1 MENKLNC
8 SFMTNIKSIF
18 MGMLL
23 AMAPLYI
30 YATDIKGHFTSSAS
44 TSTASPFQVVIES
57 CDTLNQWKVE
67 GTFYEPSFNISTGN
81 KGRCTFKI
89 MQQGKVVYGDSLV
102 LADNTVS
109 LGEIRPM
116 KTVEIAEVEVKAKKI
131 NIRRDGRD
139 YTISNI
145 QGTHLGNA
153 GNLVDMLKW
162 TPGVTVSRNEQ
173 EESFNVLGR
182 GEADV
187 YVNGRKVKTSAEL
200 RGQKS
205 NLVTKIEII
214 RDPDVQYSGNT
225 NAVIRITT
233 RRPVEDYLGA
243 SLYNRTT
250 INRKV
255 SNSSTLDINGKQGI
269 VSGNISL
276 GFDHDRSLSYMDK
289 ENTITHSPNNVYHDT
304 SHQTYKD
311 RSNYYN
317 IFTGLNFNLSKKSM
331 LAVQYSG
338 GHHRSHPYSMTRHS
352 ISDNGANIEKD
363 DESFF
368 RYSDTKDNNYT
379 AGYTYTR
386 NASSALNMT
395 ASYTH
400 KSYGYDKYMLEHTV
414 NAKETS
420 KTGVVSRDVYDFYT
434 FDGDYSFKMKGLDI
448 ETVGAHFGHIINRNP
463 YTINGVEQLSRRND
477 TWVAAYFKGGKTF
490 KNGLSIQFGLRY
502 EYDNSTLSGGENNLR
517 THSSFFIPNV
527 RLKYRKDGNSY
538 QLQYLRSASNPPIY
552 RLNPVVE
559 YIDSLHYSTGNP
571 SLRSYYGNKIS
582 ASSNIG
588 DLSFSTS
595 YTWGHNSPIQANIL
609 EKGNVIKYMPIC
621 SDLYTSYD
629 FDVDYSFDS
638 EDGKFSSSFFAGFE
652 YVTNKY
658 TANGKA
664 ETNRQTSLFGDMD
677 LSWSFAKNWEIF
689 GEAFYQSPRING
701 GARYGYQ
708 LDSKI
713 GISTQLFKRRLRLS
727 LEAKDFFNRSVAP
740 TETEF
745 TYLNVYERVRNR
757 YDSRGVS
764 FSLRYNFNG
773 FSSRY
778 RRASSD
784 FTTSFRTN
792 RQ

>member
-1 MENKLNC
+1 MV
-8 SFMTNIKSIF
+8 MV
-18 MGMLL
+18 M
-23 AMAPLYI
+23 AMAPLCM
-30 YATDIKGHFTSSAS
+30 YATDIKGHFTSS

-67 GTFYEPSFNISTGN
+67 GTFYEPYFNISTGN
-81 KGRCTFKI
+81 KGRCLFKI
-89 MQQGKVVYGDSLV
+89 MRQGKVVYGDSLM
-102 LADNTVS
+102 LSDKTIN
-109 LGEIRPM
+109 LGEIKSM
-116 KTVEIAEVEVKAKKI
+116 KTVEIAEVKVNAKKI

-162 TPGVTVSRNEQ
+162 TPGVTVSRNGQ

-214 RDPDVQYSGNT
+214 RDPDVQYSGST

-233 RRPVEDYLGA
+233 RRPVQDYLGA

-276 GFDHDRSLSYMDK
+276 GFDHDRSLSYVDK

-304 SHQTYKD
+304 SHQTYKS
-311 RSNYYN
+311 RGNYYN
-317 IFTGLNFNLSKKSM
+317 LFTGLNFNLSKKSL

-352 ISDNGANIEKD
+352 ISDNGENTEKD

-368 RYSDTKDNNYT
+368 RYSDTKDNSYT

-386 NASSALNMT
+386 DASSALNMT

-400 KSYGYDKYMLEHTV
+400 KVYGYDKYMLERIV
-414 NAKETS
+414 NANETS
-420 KTGVVSRDVYDFYT
+420 KTGIVSRDAYDFYT
-434 FDGDYSFKMKGLDI
+434 FDGDYSFKIKNLDM
-448 ETVGAHFGHIINRNP
+448 ETVGAHFGHILNRNP
-463 YTINGVEQLSRRND
+463 YTTNGVEQLSRRND

-490 KNGLSIQFGLRY
+490 KNGLSILFGLRY
-502 EYDNSTLSGGENNLR
+502 EYDNSALSGGENDLR

-527 RLKYRKDGNSY
+527 RLKYRKNGNSY
-538 QLQYLRSASNPPIY
+538 QLQYQRSASNPPIY

-559 YIDSLHYSTGNP
+559 YIDSLHYRTGNP

-588 DLSFSTS
+588 DLSFTTS

-621 SDLYTSYD
+621 SDLYSSYD
-629 FDVDYSFDS
+629 FDVDYSVDS

-664 ETNRQTSLFGDMD
+664 ETNHQASWFGDMD
-677 LSWSFAKNWEIF
+677 FSWSFAKNWEIY

-701 GARYGYQ
+701 GVRYGYQ

-713 GISTQLFKRRLRLS
+713 GVSARFLKNRLRLS
-727 LEAKDFFNRSVAP
+727 LEANDFFNRSVAP

-784 FTTSFRTN
+784 FTTSSRTN

>member
-1 MENKLNC
+1 
-8 SFMTNIKSIF
+8 
-18 MGMLL
+18 MGMLM
-23 AMAPLYI
+23 AMTPLYM
-30 YATDIKGHFTSSAS
+30 YATDIKGHFMSS
-44 TSTASPFQVVIES
+44 TSTVSPFQIVIES
-57 CDTLNQWKVE
+57 SDTLNQWKVE
-67 GTFYEPSFNISTGN
+67 STFYEPYFNISTEN
-81 KGRCTFKI
+81 KGSCAFKI
-89 MQQGKVVYGDSLV
+89 MQQGKVVYVDSLV
-102 LADNTVS
+102 LADTTIS
-109 LGEIRPM
+109 LGDIKPM

-162 TPGVTVSRNEQ
+162 TPGITVSRNGQ
-173 EESFNVLGR
+173 EETFNVFGR

-214 RDPDVQYSGNT
+214 RDPDVQYSGST
-225 NAVIRITT
+225 KAVIRIST
-233 RRPVEDYLGA
+233 RRPVEDYMGG

-250 INRKV
+250 INRKAR
-255 SNSSTLDINGKQGI
+255 NSTTLDIDGKQGI
-269 VSGNISL
+269 VLGNISL
-276 GFDHDRSLSYMDK
+276 GYDHDRSLSYTDK
-289 ENTITHSPNNVYHDT
+289 ENTITHSSSNVYQDL
-304 SHQTYKD
+304 SHQTNKV

-317 IFTGLNFNLSKKSM
+317 LFAGLNFNLSKKSM

-352 ISDNGANIEKD
+352 MSDNGANMEKE

-368 RYSDTKDNNYT
+368 RYSDTNDNNYT
-379 AGYTYTR
+379 ASYCYTR

-400 KSYGYDKYMLEHTV
+400 KAYGYDKYILEHTG
-414 NAKETS
+414 NTKETS

-434 FDGDYSFKMKGLDI
+434 FDGDYSFKMKGFDI
-448 ETVGAHFGHIINRNP
+448 ETIGAHFGHILNRNP
-463 YTINGVEQLSRRND
+463 YTINEVEQLSRRND
-477 TWVAAYFKGGKTF
+477 TWVAAFFKGGKTF
-490 KNGLSIQFGLRY
+490 KNGLAILLGLRY
-502 EYDNSTLSGGENNLR
+502 EYNNSMLRGENNLR
-517 THSSFFIPNV
+517 THSSFFIPDI
-527 RLKYRKDGNSY
+527 RLKYRKNGNSY
-538 QLQYLRSASNPPIY
+538 QLKYVRSASNPSIY
-552 RLNPVVE
+552 KLNPVVE

-664 ETNRQTSLFGDMD
+664 ETNRQTSIFGDMD
-677 LSWSFAKNWEIF
+677 LSWSFAKNWELF

-764 FSLRYNFNG
+764 FSLRYSFNG
-773 FSSRY
+773 FSSKY
-778 RRASSD
+778 RRANSD
-784 FTTSFRTN
+784 FTTSLRTN

>member
-23 AMAPLYI
+23 AMMPLYI

-116 KTVEIAEVEVKAKKI
+116 KTVEIAEVKVNAKKI

-162 TPGVTVSRNEQ
+162 TPGVTVSRNGQ

-214 RDPDVQYSGNT
+214 RDPDVQYSGST

-233 RRPVEDYLGA
+233 RRPVQDYLGA

-317 IFTGLNFNLSKKSM
+317 LFTGLNFNLSKKSM

-463 YTINGVEQLSRRND
+463 YTINGVEQLSRRSD

-552 RLNPVVE
+552 RLNPVIE

-778 RRASSD
+778 RRANSD